1 MTSTSVPRGAYQH
14 LQSKDEMA
22 MLLDRYDNFLFDCD
36 GVLWSGTET
45 LPGVVSVLEKL
56 RARGKRIL
64 FVTNNA
70 SKSRRLLIERIKQAG
85 IHAELEEVFSS
96 AYASAL
102 YLKHVLQLPPD
113 RKVYVVGM
121 AGLEEELDAV
131 GIQHLGGTNPS
142 DCAALQDLDFSPLYA
157 DGAID
162 PAVGAVLCGIDTA
175 LSYPKLAK
183 AYRYITRPGATG
195 EVKAGDV
202 GGGCHFVCTNEDV
215 TFPTKEGLFPG
226 AGSVWSGLRDS
237 SRRDPIVVGKPNQP
251 MIDTIF
257 ASSDFEKARTIM
269 VGDRLNTDILF
280 GQRGGIDT
288 MLVLTGVTQ
297 LEDVAAPD
305 APAVPTYVLAG
316 LGSLDSVA

>member
-1 MTSTSVPRGAYQH
+1 MTSTTVPRGVYQR
-14 LQSKDEMA
+14 LVSEEEKA
-22 MLLDRYDNFLFDCD
+22 TLLHRYDNFLFDCD
-36 GVLWSGTET
+36 GVLWSGTSS
-45 LPGVVSVLEKL
+45 LPGVASVLQKL
-56 RARGKRIL
+56 RERGKRIL

-70 SKSRRLLIERIKQAG
+70 SKSRRLLLERIQQAG
-85 IHAELEEVFSS
+85 IQAEIDEVFSS

-102 YLKHVLQLPPD
+102 YLKHVLKLPAD
-113 RKVYVVGM
+113 RKVYVIGM
-121 AGLEEELDAV
+121 SGLEEELDAV
-131 GIQHLGGTNPS
+131 GISHLGGTDANE
-142 DCAALQDLDFSPLYA
+142 CAPLQGLDFSPLHA

-175 LSYPKLAK
+175 ISYTKLAK
-183 AYRYITRPGATG
+183 AFRYITRPGATN
-195 EVKAGDV
+195 EVKAGEL

-226 AGSVWSGLRDS
+226 AGSCWAGLRDA
-237 SRRDPIVVGKPNQP
+237 SRREPIVVGKPNQP

-280 GQRGGIDT
+280 GQRGGVDT
-288 MLVLTGVTQ
+288 MLVLTGVNQ
-297 LEDVAAPD
+297 LDDIGAPD
-305 APAVPTYVLAG
+305 APAVPTYVLDG